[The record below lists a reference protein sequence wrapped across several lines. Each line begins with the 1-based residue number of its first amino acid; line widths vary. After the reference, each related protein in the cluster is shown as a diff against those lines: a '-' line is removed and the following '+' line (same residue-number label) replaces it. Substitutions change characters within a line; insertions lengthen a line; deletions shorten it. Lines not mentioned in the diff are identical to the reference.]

1 MCEKTTW
8 RYIANAPSPFLKV
21 CYHKCNVYAPITGL
35 LIDKLE
41 YHRHHFPGQDDLE
54 GAMTAIKRLQEVY
67 NLKAFDFTGGKYS
80 IRTASGSLLTA
91 MDAFKFGRGAF
102 VSEDM
107 ENTRQWMAESLRLLD
122 MESSSQKEMP
132 NRFSVLDHLAWS
144 SYQVTLAT
152 EDCMKR
158 GKNK

>member
-1 MCEKTTW
+1 M
-8 RYIANAPSPFLKV
+8 
-21 CYHKCNVYAPITGL
+21 

-41 YHRHHFPGQDDLE
+41 NYRQHFPGQDDLE
-54 GAMTAIKRLQEVY
+54 GAMAAIKRLQEVY
-67 NLKAFDFTGGKYS
+67 NLKPFDFTGGKYG

-122 MESSSQKEMP
+122 MESSGQKELP

-144 SYQVTLAT
+144 SYQVTMAT
-152 EDCMKR
+152 EVCLKEVKVISQFNTPTLIPTMHLITVT
-158 GKNK
+158 

>member
-1 MCEKTTW
+1 MLCLRGK
-8 RYIANAPSPFLKV
+8 
-21 CYHKCNVYAPITGL
+21 ITGL

-41 YHRHHFPGQDDLE
+41 NYRQHFPGQDDLE
-54 GAMTAIKRLQEVY
+54 GAMAAIKRLQDVY
-67 NLKAFDFTGGKYS
+67 NLKPFDFTDGMYG
-80 IRTASGSLLTA
+80 IQTATGSLLTS

-122 MESSSQKEMP
+122 TESSSQKELP

-144 SYQVTLAT
+144 SYQVTMVT
-152 EDCMKR
+152 EDCLKR
-158 GKNK
+158 GKSYKSLQQTHF